1 MLTTTAAVTNRD
13 NCAGET
19 MDLWGFALACM
30 GYSGSDI
37 VHVCK
42 EATRLARMRSS
53 LGLGSIRRLNPRAD
67 DKIESIAQRVM
78 LSNAD
83 VWKAIRTTRPQ
94 SLGLERIHGL
104 TNGIGRKM
112 TSITTVKM
120 NLVTL
125 IWNRTRIKNA

>member
-94 SLGLERIHGL
+94 SLGTRKNPWSDEWNWEEDDIDHDSENEPGDPNLES
-104 TNGIGRKM
+104 NED
-112 TSITTVKM
+112 
-120 NLVTL
+120 
-125 IWNRTRIKNA
+125 